1 MDAEAGDEGEGVG
14 AETGTKQTREGKDRD
29 AGGAQQADAWAV

>member
-1 MDAEAGDEGEGVG
+1 MDAWDEDEGLG